1 MAGHQRRVSFG
12 YLAMCMCSTRAF
24 DDLMRVNPFIAA
36 THHHPL
42 HLLGKRRAGTGRA
55 RPL

>member
-1 MAGHQRRVSFG
+1 MSFG

-42 HLLGKRRAGTGRA
+42 HLLGKR
-55 RPL
+55 